1 MLIRLGF
8 FKKNFYCMILN
19 DVLWK
24 EFIYFNWI
32 NIFKK
37 KIFIVYLI
45 DGDVFE
51 DGDE

>member
-1 MLIRLGF
+1 
-8 FKKNFYCMILN
+8 MILN
-19 DVLWK
+19 EVLWK
-24 EFIYFNWI
+24 EFSNLFKLIGLRCL
-32 NIFKK
+32 KK